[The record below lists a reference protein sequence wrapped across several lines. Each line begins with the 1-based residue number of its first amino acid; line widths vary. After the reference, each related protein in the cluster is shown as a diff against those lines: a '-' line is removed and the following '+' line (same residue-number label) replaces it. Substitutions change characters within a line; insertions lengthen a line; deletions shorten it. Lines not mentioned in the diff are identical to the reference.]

1 MTRLQWRLPS
11 SRERECEVFVAAY
24 KTIATPAQAEIVEKK
39 SRFIGQIAPATTE
52 EEALAFIAEVKAAHR
67 MARHN
72 VYAYVLRGGRIRY
85 TDDGEPAKTAG
96 MPTLQ
101 AIQHA
106 GLEDVA
112 VVVTR
117 YFGGILLGTGGLV
130 RAYTDATKAA
140 IDAARIVVVSRCV
153 DIIAEVPYSLYEPAC
168 RLADDA
174 GAHVQDTDFS
184 DTVLITFRMLDGTQ
198 PPFLEKLT
206 ELTRGQSE
214 IIVTEPFDDAF

>member
-1 MTRLQWRLPS
+1 M
-11 SRERECEVFVAAY
+11 AAY
-24 KTIATPAQAEIVEKK
+24 RTIAAPAQTEIVEKK
-39 SRFIGQIAPATTE
+39 SRFIGQIAPVATE
-52 EEALAFIAEVKAAHR
+52 EEALAFINGVKAEHR

-96 MPTLQ
+96 MPTLE

-140 IDAARIVVVSRCV
+140 IEAAEVVTVSVCV
-153 DIIAEVPYSLYEPAC
+153 DIVLEVPYGLYEQVCRIAEAC
-168 RLADDA
+168 QAKL
-174 GAHVQDTDFS
+174 QESDFAEN
-184 DTVLITFRMLDGTQ
+184 VLLTFRMLDGTQ
-198 PPFLEKLT
+198 DPFLEKLT
-206 ELTRGQSE
+206 ELTRGQTE
-214 IIVTEPFDDAF
+214 ILVTDPYDAAF

>member
-1 MTRLQWRLPS
+1 M
-11 SRERECEVFVAAY
+11 AAY
-24 KTIATPAQAEIVEKK
+24 RTIAAPAQAEIVEKK
-39 SRFIGQIAPATTE
+39 SRFIGQIAPVATE
-52 EEALAFIAEVKAAHR
+52 EEALAFINGVKAEHR

-96 MPTLQ
+96 MPTLE

-112 VVVTR
+112 VVITR

-140 IDAARIVVVSRCV
+140 IDAADVVTVSVCV
-153 DIIAEVPYSLYEPAC
+153 DIILEVPYGLYEQVCRIAEAC
-168 RLADDA
+168 QAKL
-174 GAHVQDTDFS
+174 QESDFAEN
-184 DTVLITFRMLDGTQ
+184 VLLTFRMLDGTQ
-198 PPFLEKLT
+198 APFLEKLT
-206 ELTRGQSE
+206 ELTRGQTE
-214 IIVTEPFDDAF
+214 IMVTDPYDAAF

>member
-1 MTRLQWRLPS
+1 M
-11 SRERECEVFVAAY
+11 AAY
-24 KTIATPAQAEIVEKK
+24 QTIAEVAEAEIVEKR
-39 SRFIGQIAPATTE
+39 SRFIGRIAPVGTE

-96 MPTLQ
+96 MPTLEVV
-101 AIQHA
+101 QHA

-130 RAYTDATKAA
+130 RAYGQATK
-140 IDAARIVVVSRCV
+140 R
-153 DIIAEVPYSLYEPAC
+153 
-168 RLADDA
+168 
-174 GAHVQDTDFS
+174 
-184 DTVLITFRMLDGTQ
+184 
-198 PPFLEKLT
+198 
-206 ELTRGQSE
+206 SE
-214 IIVTEPFDDAF
+214 ERRVGKEC

>member
-1 MTRLQWRLPS
+1 M
-11 SRERECEVFVAAY
+11 AAY
-24 KTIATPAQAEIVEKK
+24 KTVAAPAIAEIVEKK
-39 SRFIGQIAPATTE
+39 SRFIGHIAPVATE
-52 EEALAFIAEVKAAHR
+52 EEALAFIGAVKAEHR

-96 MPTLQ
+96 MPTLE

-140 IDAARIVVVSRCV
+140 IDAAEVVTISVCV
-153 DIIAEVPYSLYEPAC
+153 DIILEVPYALYEQIC
-168 RLADDA
+168 RVADSC
-174 GAHVQDTDFS
+174 GAKLVESDFAEN
-184 DTVLITFRMLDGTQ
+184 VLLTFRMLDGTQ
-198 PPFLEKLT
+198 APFLEKLT
-206 ELTRGQSE
+206 ELTRGQTDPL
-214 IIVTEPFDDAF
+214 VTEPYDAAF

>member
-1 MTRLQWRLPS
+1 MARCR
-11 SRERECEVFVAAY
+11 REAGGVVAAY
-24 KTIATPAQAEIVEKK
+24 KTIAAPAEAEIVEKK
-39 SRFIGQIAPATTE
+39 SRFIGRIAPAATE
-52 EEALAFIAEVKAAHR
+52 EEALAFIAAVKAEHR

-140 IDAARIVVVSRCV
+140 IEAAEIVTVSVCV
-153 DIIAEVPYSLYEPAC
+153 DVILEVPYALYEQVC
-168 RLADDA
+168 RIAETCEAKLKES
-174 GAHVQDTDFS
+174 DFAEN
-184 DTVLITFRMLDGTQ
+184 VLLTFRMLDGTQ
-198 PPFLEKLT
+198 APFLEKLT

-214 IIVTEPFDDAF
+214 IIVTGPFDAAF

>member
-1 MTRLQWRLPS
+1 M
-11 SRERECEVFVAAY
+11 AAY
-24 KTIATPAQAEIVEKK
+24 RTIAAPASAEIVEKK
-39 SRFIGQIAPATTE
+39 SRFIGQIAPVATE
-52 EEALAFIAEVKAAHR
+52 EEALAFIGGVKAEHR

-96 MPTLQ
+96 MPTLE

-117 YFGGILLGTGGLV
+117 YFGGVLLGTGGLV

-140 IDAARIVVVSRCV
+140 IEAADVVTVSVCV
-153 DIIAEVPYSLYEPAC
+153 DIILEVPYALYEPVC
-168 RLADDA
+168 RLADA
-174 GAHVQDTDFS
+174 CKAKLQESDFAEN
-184 DTVLITFRMLDGTQ
+184 VLLTFRMLDGTQ
-198 PPFLEKLT
+198 ASFLEKLT

-214 IIVTEPFDDAF
+214 IIATDPFDAAF